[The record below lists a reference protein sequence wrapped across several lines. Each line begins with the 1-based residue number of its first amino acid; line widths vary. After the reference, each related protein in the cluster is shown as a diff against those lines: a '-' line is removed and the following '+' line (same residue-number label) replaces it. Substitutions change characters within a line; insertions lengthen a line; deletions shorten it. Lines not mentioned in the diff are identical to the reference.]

1 MKIVIKDAPEAG
13 KLFFFGVEHE
23 SDGSGY
29 GPIRTRVS
37 VAGVSLIEDDCLDPP
52 CYQMRVMVGPQHG
65 GKTMTIEAVAVATR
79 AYATLRI
86 QILSTPSAEGMAS
99 A

>member
-1 MKIVIKDAPEAG
+1 MRIVIKAAPEPG
-13 KLFFFGVEHE
+13 KPFFFGVEHE
-23 SDGSGY
+23 PDGATH

-37 VAGVSLIEDDCLDPP
+37 VEGTSLIEDDCPDPP

-65 GKTMTIEAVAVATR
+65 GKVMTIEAAAPS
-79 AYATLRI
+79 AYEILHVRV
-86 QILSTPSAEGMAS
+86 LSTPSAEGMVS